1 MNYASVVN
9 EYNECKVYL
18 CKLKDGRTL
27 QLQVYDTCEFENKAV
42 YTLYNYE
49 DSEDQTAYFEDDV
62 EEIIEIVEFDWYEE
76 HEDSFD
82 EMDFKSIEKYLICD
96 DTYQYSNKIEL
107 EEILKAL
114 NQPIISG
121 AGWGE
126 YSDTQYITSLQS
138 DYGIVFYWS
147 EYDDFSCYGDGFTHH
162 VKIIEGVKKV

>member
-62 EEIIEIVEFDWYEE
+62 EEIIELVEFDWHEE

-82 EMDFKSIEKYLICD
+82 EMDFNSIEKYLICD

-114 NQPIISG
+114 NQPIISYDG
-121 AGWGE
+121 LGE
-126 YSDTQYITSLQS
+126 DSDTQYITSLQS
-138 DYGIVFYWS
+138 DYGLVFYWS